1 MIFAKIMKDKN
12 RATRLFKKFLHKYRL
27 VLMSKDSYE
36 EKMSTNISRF
46 NVVGVF
52 FVLFLFCFGI
62 SVLLITKTG
71 LGSLI
76 KNEDQIAQEELI
88 AVNNKADSLI
98 EVLSSQKKYLNNI
111 KTIINGGKLINTE
124 TVDTIGVSKNI
135 SFKKS
140 FEDSLLRIAVESET
154 SSSIITKTAETDRP
168 VVFYK
173 PVDGVITDF
182 FDSKQ
187 KHFGVD
193 LVAKENARVSS
204 VLNGTV
210 VLSSWTY
217 ETGHVI
223 GIQHDNGYFSLYK
236 HNSVILRSV
245 GDFVSAGE
253 HIAIVGDSGNLSSGP
268 HLHFELW
275 QHGMPV
281 NPVNYILF

>member
-1 MIFAKIMKDKN
+1 
-12 RATRLFKKFLHKYRL
+12 
-27 VLMSKDSYE
+27 MSKDSYE
-36 EKMSTNISRF
+36 EKISANISRL
-46 NVVGVF
+46 NVVGIF
-52 FVLFLFCFGI
+52 FVVFLFCFGL
-62 SVLLITKTG
+62 SVVLITKTD
-71 LGSLI
+71 LSSLI
-76 KNEDQIAQEELI
+76 KNKDQIAQDELI

-98 EVLSSQKKYLNNI
+98 GVLSSQEKFLNNI
-111 KTIINGGKLINTE
+111 KTIINGGKIVNIE
-124 TVDTIGVSKNI
+124 TPDTISVNKDI
-135 SFKKS
+135 SFKRS
-140 FEDSLLRIAVESET
+140 LEDSLLRIAVESENT
-154 SSSIITKTAETDRP
+154 NSGVIKNPEEDRL

-193 LVAKENARVSS
+193 LVAKENARISS

-217 ETGHVI
+217 ETGHVV
-223 GIQHDNGYFSLYK
+223 GVQHDNGYFSLYK

-275 QHGMPV
+275 QHGIPV

>member
-62 SVLLITKTG
+62 SVLLITKTD

-76 KNEDQIAQEELI
+76 KNKNQIAQEELI
-88 AVNNKADSLI
+88 EVNNKADSLI

-111 KTIINGGKLINTE
+111 KTIINGGKLINIE
-124 TVDTIGVSKNI
+124 TIDTTVVSKNL

-140 FEDSLLRIAVESET
+140 FEDSLLRIAVESENT
-154 SSSIITKTAETDRP
+154 SSIITKKPEADRL
-168 VVFYK
+168 VVFYR

-187 KHFGVD
+187 KHFGID

-223 GIQHDNGYFSLYK
+223 GVQHDNGYFSLYK

>member
-62 SVLLITKTG
+62 SVLLITKTD

-76 KNEDQIAQEELI
+76 KNKNQIAQEELI
-88 AVNNKADSLI
+88 EVNNKADSLI

-154 SSSIITKTAETDRP
+154 SSSIITKTAKTDRP

-187 KHFGVD
+187 KHFGID

-204 VLNGTV
+204 ILNGTV

>member
-1 MIFAKIMKDKN
+1 MA
-12 RATRLFKKFLHKYRL
+12 
-27 VLMSKDSYE
+27 
-36 EKMSTNISRF
+36 
-46 NVVGVF
+46 
-52 FVLFLFCFGI
+52 FGPLP
-62 SVLLITKTG
+62 SSQD

-76 KNEDQIAQEELI
+76 KNKNQIAQEELI
-88 AVNNKADSLI
+88 EVNNKADSLI

-124 TVDTIGVSKNI
+124 TIDTIGVSKNI

-154 SSSIITKTAETDRP
+154 SSSIIIKTAEADRL

-187 KHFGVD
+187 KHFGID

-217 ETGHVI
+217 ETCHVI

>member
-12 RATRLFKKFLHKYRL
+12 RARRLFKKFLHKYRL

-46 NVVGVF
+46 NVIGVF

-62 SVLLITKTG
+62 SVLLITKTD

-76 KNEDQIAQEELI
+76 KNKNQIAQEELI
-88 AVNNKADSLI
+88 EVNNKADSLI

-124 TVDTIGVSKNI
+124 TIDTTVVSKNL

-140 FEDSLLRIAVESET
+140 FEDSLLRIAVESENT
-154 SSSIITKTAETDRP
+154 SSIITKNTEADRL
-168 VVFYK
+168 VVFYR
-173 PVDGVITDF
+173 PVDGVITGF

-187 KHFGVD
+187 KHFGID

-223 GIQHDNGYFSLYK
+223 GVQHDNGYFSLYK

>member
-1 MIFAKIMKDKN
+1 MKDKK

-36 EKMSTNISRF
+36 EKCQQTLADLMLL
-46 NVVGVF
+46 VF

-98 EVLSSQKKYLNNI
+98 EALSSQKKYLNNI

-124 TVDTIGVSKNI
+124 TIDTIGVSKNI

-140 FEDSLLRIAVESET
+140 LEDSLLRVAVESET

-187 KHFGVD
+187 KHFGID

>member
-62 SVLLITKTG
+62 SVLLITKTD

-76 KNEDQIAQEELI
+76 KNKNKIAQEELI
-88 AVNNKADSLI
+88 EVNNKADSLI
-98 EVLSSQKKYLNNI
+98 EALSSQKKYLNNI

-124 TVDTIGVSKNI
+124 TIDTTVVSKNL

-140 FEDSLLRIAVESET
+140 FEDSLLRIAVESENT
-154 SSSIITKTAETDRP
+154 SSIITKKPEADRL
-168 VVFYK
+168 VVFYR

-187 KHFGVD
+187 KHFGID

-223 GIQHDNGYFSLYK
+223 GVQHDNGYFSLYK

>member
-12 RATRLFKKFLHKYRL
+12 RARRLFKKFLHKYRL

-111 KTIINGGKLINTE
+111 KTIINGGKLITKE
-124 TVDTIGVSKNI
+124 TIDTIGVSKNI

-154 SSSIITKTAETDRP
+154 SSSIIIKTAEADRL

-187 KHFGVD
+187 KHFGID

>member
-1 MIFAKIMKDKN
+1 MK
-12 RATRLFKKFLHKYRL
+12 TPCL
-27 VLMSKDSYE
+27 E
-36 EKMSTNISRF
+36 
-46 NVVGVF
+46 
-52 FVLFLFCFGI
+52 
-62 SVLLITKTG
+62 LL
-71 LGSLI
+71 
-76 KNEDQIAQEELI
+76 
-88 AVNNKADSLI
+88 
-98 EVLSSQKKYLNNI
+98 LNQ
-111 KTIINGGKLINTE
+111 
-124 TVDTIGVSKNI
+124 
-135 SFKKS
+135 
-140 FEDSLLRIAVESET
+140 RH

-187 KHFGVD
+187 KHFGID

>member
-1 MIFAKIMKDKN
+1 VIFAKIMKDKN

-154 SSSIITKTAETDRP
+154 SGSIITKTAETDRP

-236 HNSVILRSV
+236 HNSVLLRSV

>member
-12 RATRLFKKFLHKYRL
+12 RARRLFKKFLHKYRL

-62 SVLLITKTG
+62 SVLLITKTD

-76 KNEDQIAQEELI
+76 KNKNQIAQEELI
-88 AVNNKADSLI
+88 EVNNKADSLI

-111 KTIINGGKLINTE
+111 KTIINGGKLINIE
-124 TVDTIGVSKNI
+124 TIDTTVVSKNL

-140 FEDSLLRIAVESET
+140 FEDSLLRIAVESENT
-154 SSSIITKTAETDRP
+154 SSIITKKPEADRL
-168 VVFYK
+168 VVFYR

-204 VLNGTV
+204 VLSGTV

-223 GIQHDNGYFSLYK
+223 GIQHDNGYF
-236 HNSVILRSV
+236 
-245 GDFVSAGE
+245 
-253 HIAIVGDSGNLSSGP
+253 
-268 HLHFELW
+268 
-275 QHGMPV
+275 
-281 NPVNYILF
+281 

>member
-12 RATRLFKKFLHKYRL
+12 RARRLFKKFLHKYRL

-46 NVVGVF
+46 NVIGVF
-52 FVLFLFCFGI
+52 FVLFLFCFGASI
-62 SVLLITKTG
+62 LLITKTD

-76 KNEDQIAQEELI
+76 KNKNQIAQEELI
-88 AVNNKADSLI
+88 EVNNKADSLI

-124 TVDTIGVSKNI
+124 TIDTTVVSKNL

-140 FEDSLLRIAVESET
+140 FEDSLLRIAVESENT
-154 SSSIITKTAETDRP
+154 NSIITKNPEADRL
-168 VVFYK
+168 VVFYR

-187 KHFGVD
+187 KHFGID

-223 GIQHDNGYFSLYK
+223 GVQHDNGYFSLYK

>member
-12 RATRLFKKFLHKYRL
+12 RARRLYEKFLHKYRL

-46 NVVGVF
+46 NVVGIF
-52 FVLFLFCFGI
+52 FVVFLFCFGI
-62 SVLLITKTG
+62 SVVLITKTD
-71 LGSLI
+71 LGYLV
-76 KNEDQIAQEELI
+76 KNENQIGQDELI

-98 EVLSSQKKYLNNI
+98 GALSSQKKYLNNI
-111 KTIINGGKLINTE
+111 KTIINGGRLINTE
-124 TVDTIGVSKNI
+124 TVDTTSVSKDI

-140 FEDSLLRIAVESET
+140 LEDSLLRIAVESENT
-154 SSSIITKTAETDRP
+154 SSIVIKNPEADRL

-204 VLNGTV
+204 VLSGTV

-275 QHGMPV
+275 QHGMPI

>member
-1 MIFAKIMKDKN
+1 MKDKN

-62 SVLLITKTG
+62 SVLLITKTD

-76 KNEDQIAQEELI
+76 KNKNQIAQEELI
-88 AVNNKADSLI
+88 EVNNKADSLI

-124 TVDTIGVSKNI
+124 TIDTIGVSKNI

-154 SSSIITKTAETDRP
+154 SSSIIIKTAEADRL

-187 KHFGVD
+187 KHFGID

-223 GIQHDNGYFSLYK
+223 GVQHDNGYFSLYK